1 MVVNE
6 KLRRKPYPANVV
18 FVNFS
23 TEIIMWNN
31 NNKNINE
38 ESWVDEHADT
48 SMDIRGRFVCLS
60 VQPSIHPSSHKA
72 NNGKQQVGDNDHDN
86 NK

>member
-31 NNKNINE
+31 NKNINE

-48 SMDIRGRFVCLS
+48 SMDIRDRFVCLF
-60 VQPSIHPSSHKA
+60 VCPSIHPSSRLA
-72 NNGKQQVGDNDHDN
+72 YNGKQQVGDNDHDN